1 MSNQIVRRTFLKY
14 CVLMTG
20 SVVSG
25 TYLLSSASYA
35 AQSGKPPR
43 ILVVY
48 FSTPETDNPHNM
60 TREEENSTVVIN
72 GKVLGNTQYVAQL
85 IQEMTGGDIFRILP
99 QKPYPTDHRT
109 LVIWPRKN
117 RTRTPARPFREKIE
131 SPKLIRHHLYWVSQ
145 LVGRHADDFCT
156 RF

>member
-14 CVLMTG
+14 CVLMAG

-85 IQEMTGGDIFRILP
+85 IQEMTGGDIFRILQTTVP
-99 QKPYPTDHRT
+99 
-109 LVIWPRKN
+109 LSIWLGKN
-117 RTRTPARPFREKIE
+117 RNRTPARPLRER
-131 SPKLIRHHLYWVSQ
+131 SNPPKPTTPSLSGIPTGGATCR
-145 LVGRHADDFCT
+145 
-156 RF
+156 